1 MENSNGLLSSAARAA
16 IRIGSRFGYQT
27 DDALVVQESNNTV
40 VWLRPYAVIAKVGR
54 RSHSAASLVREHEVA
69 DFLSRNG
76 AAVAPPVEG
85 IAPTSDD
92 DTGFM
97 VTLWQRLDNDPESE
111 PSPRALADS
120 LRELHHTLMRFEG
133 ELPSF
138 EASLDLA
145 RTALW
150 DDVQMRALP
159 VSDRSMLRLAYD
171 RLLAEVRTRHMAVRP
186 LHGEAHGRN
195 VLVTPQGL
203 RWIDF
208 EGACIGPLEWDL
220 AFLPQRAIDAFP
232 EADARLLSELRTLN
246 SARVATWCFARWE
259 FPELR
264 WHARFH
270 LEQVRRAEETR
281 TSS

>member
-1 MENSNGLLSSAARAA
+1 
-16 IRIGSRFGYQT
+16 
-27 DDALVVQESNNTV
+27 
-40 VWLRPYAVIAKVGR
+40 
-54 RSHSAASLVREHEVA
+54 
-69 DFLSRNG
+69 
-76 AAVAPPVEG
+76 
-85 IAPTSDD
+85 
-92 DTGFM
+92 M

-120 LRELHHTLMRFEG
+120 LRELHHTLMGFEG

-145 RTALW
+145 RAALW

-171 RLLAEVRTRHMAVRP
+171 RLRAEVRTRRMAVGP
-186 LHGEAHGRN
+186 LHGEAHDGN

-270 LEQVRRAEETR
+270 LERVRRAEETR